1 MWINRDLQSFLK
13 STQALPIKILKGPRQ
28 VGKTSLLEKLS
39 GFKVIYFDDLMTRR
53 AASENPRMFFDQ
65 FTEPLILDEASL
77 VPEIFLE
84 LKRRVDEQR
93 RDPSLP
99 KVDFW
104 ITGSNQTLLQ
114 KNVRE
119 SLAGRASYFSLNT
132 LSMHEIGDAKLGDF
146 LIRGGW
152 PELYVNREIS
162 PVRYLNDFAHTFIEK
177 DIVAAAGIER
187 SGAFGKALSLIAG
200 RVGQLVNS
208 SDIAKN
214 VGVDTTTIQSWTRLL
229 QQNGVVSIVPPYTT
243 NLNQRLIK
251 TPKIFFD
258 DVGLASRLQGWSDI
272 LPLMSS
278 SQFGHL
284 VENLAFT
291 EISKFFTN
299 CGEDPKIYF
308 VRSKDQVEVDFL
320 IEFNNNRFIA
330 IEVKATPESWSEK
343 QHELIESLGI
353 NVVEKWVVTP
363 SNLSTSFINNPA
375 VKLIEYKNIWAELQ
389 RFSSA
394 G

>member
-93 RDPSLP
+93 RNPSLP